1 MCEARASAL
10 ASGHSAEVDG
20 QVLPCSPRPLEVLL
34 KFHGS
39 PGLTLMV
46 DMVDTLGCR
55 DTRLL
60 KPSCAIV

>member
-1 MCEARASAL
+1 MLTKA
-10 ASGHSAEVDG
+10 
-20 QVLPCSPRPLEVLL
+20 LEVLL

-46 DMVDTLGCR
+46 DALGCR

-60 KPSCAIV
+60 KPSCGIV